1 MIAMVMIGATCF
13 TGLFLRIGG
22 DDLVRN
28 MLFVDTVGAWGVLI
42 IIMLAVFILGFVL
55 EWVEITF
62 ILIVLV
68 APIVADL
75 DFGMGLSREETLIW
89 FGILVA
95 VNLQTSFISPPFG
108 ASLYY
113 LKGICPPH
121 VTIGTIYRGVTP
133 FMMIQLIPLGIAMAW
148 PPLILWLPKLM
159 R

>member
-1 MIAMVMIGATCF
+1 MHPA
-13 TGLFLRIGG
+13 
-22 DDLVRN
+22 
-28 MLFVDTVGAWGVLI
+28 
-42 IIMLAVFILGFVL
+42 GFVL

-133 FMMIQLIPLGIAMAW
+133 FMMIQLIPLVIAMAW

>member
-1 MIAMVMIGATCF
+1 
-13 TGLFLRIGG
+13 
-22 DDLVRN
+22 
-28 MLFVDTVGAWGVLI
+28 
-42 IIMLAVFILGFVL
+42 MLAVFILGFVL

-75 DFGMGLSREETLIW
+75 DFGMGMTREETLIW

-95 VNLQTSFISPPFG
+95 VNLQTSFHLSAAVRG
-108 ASLYY
+108 VALLSE
-113 LKGICPPH
+113 GICPPH

-133 FMMIQLIPLGIAMAW
+133 FMMIQLIPLVIAMAW